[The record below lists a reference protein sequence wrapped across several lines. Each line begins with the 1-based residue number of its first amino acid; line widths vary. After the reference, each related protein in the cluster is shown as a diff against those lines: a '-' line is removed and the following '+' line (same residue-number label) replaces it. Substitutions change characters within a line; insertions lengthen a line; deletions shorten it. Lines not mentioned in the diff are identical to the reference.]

1 MVVRERIQRIR
12 KQSRIAHPTSN
23 LWFFNEANDVTQSQ
37 VSKRISVR
45 NDRVSLFNEDYTHYG
60 KGNND
65 FRKTKKECP
74 FVVDWQMS
82 DAF

>member
-1 MVVRERIQRIR
+1 MVVREKIQRIR

-23 LWFFNEANDVTQSQ
+23 LWFFNEASDMSQSQ
-37 VSKRISVR
+37 VTKRNTLK
-45 NDRVSLFNEDYTHYG
+45 NDRVSIFNDDFTRYG
-60 KGNND
+60 KGNTD
-65 FRKTKKECP
+65 FDRIKKECP